1 MKNHLHRLFGVNLI
15 TLLGLIV
22 AWGDSQAQE
31 ASVAGIYSLI
41 EVDGEKLPAFSW
53 TEKANGER
61 CKQEI
66 LEGALLLDS
75 EGRLAALVTERDFC
89 AHEDGSEAA
98 GKEAST
104 IFPGSYK
111 ISGSQI
117 ILQFEIGPN
126 PDHGVL
132 TGDLLVVTEGGGA
145 DDRDGRTTEYVFRR
159 N

>member
-61 CKQEI
+61 WK
-66 LEGALLLDS
+66 
-75 EGRLAALVTERDFC
+75 
-89 AHEDGSEAA
+89 
-98 GKEAST
+98 
-104 IFPGSYK
+104 
-111 ISGSQI
+111 
-117 ILQFEIGPN
+117 
-126 PDHGVL
+126 
-132 TGDLLVVTEGGGA
+132 
-145 DDRDGRTTEYVFRR
+145 
-159 N
+159 